1 MSHERVGGYTKIV
14 EATPAVEATPDYS
27 AGDLLGGKIIFANAV
42 RGSGHHSGVVQSVV
56 ITDLAKQSI
65 NIDVL
70 LFDTEP
76 TNTTFTENGAFDVD
90 DTDILNLVGVALV
103 SDWKAFNDNS
113 MGQALNLGI
122 PFDLG
127 TGTTLWA
134 VMVSRGTINLGA
146 TSDITLRVGILQ
158 D

>member
-42 RGSGHHSGVVQSVV
+42 RGSGHHSGVIQSVV
-56 ITDLAKQSI
+56 ITDLDKQSI

-70 LFDTEP
+70 FFDTDP
-76 TNTTFTENGAFDVD
+76 SNSTYTENGAHDVH

-103 SDWKAFNDNS
+103 SDWKAFSDNS
-113 MGQALNLGI
+113 AGQALNLGI

-127 TGTTLWA
+127 TGTILYA
-134 VMVSRGTINLGA
+134 VMIARGTINLGS
-146 TSDITLRVGILQ
+146 TSSITLRVSILQ